1 MSFIYF
7 SLLLNINLL
16 YTLFGINMV
25 SEHIILA
32 QKPKDY
38 IVINDKHELNSSS
51 LKSNSVYIIKNHINL
66 RNEVVFFPSNVTL
79 RFEGGFFS
87 NGYLKGNFKIEG
99 ECNYEILKNIEGDFV
114 INKST
119 PQMFGADNTGKRD
132 SYKAIQKAIDHSQF
146 IEIPNGIYKVTR
158 TIRCKSDRRI
168 IGKGNVKIISEIPK
182 YANQIDGIKDGS
194 IINTSVF
201 AIRGEEDGY
210 SNSKFYNT
218 SGDFLCT
225 INIPLAN
232 NFVFNTNTLV
242 VKNLND
248 MEKLAIGDYIHIGEG
263 LGYWHNVVSEIAQIK
278 KITNNTLILS
288 ENVRDWLYVV
298 DHARAIDM
306 IFHEGRIAETYNI
319 GGFNEWTNIDL
330 IKVIIKTVDKQ
341 LGRPAGSSE
350 SLITYVTDR
359 AGHDLRYA
367 IDATK
372 IKNELGWEPSLQFE
386 EGIEKTV
393 KWYLDNQEWLDN
405 VTSGDYQKYYEE
417 MYAN

>member
-1 MSFIYF
+1 
-7 SLLLNINLL
+7 
-16 YTLFGINMV
+16 MV

-248 MEKLAIGDYIHIGEG
+248 MEKLAIGDYIHIGVG

-288 ENVRDWLYVV
+288 ENLRFDYSTKENSIGNFFKLVV
-298 DHARAIDM
+298 PAQQPGGTTKGYPDISNFYPSGIRKIYPVSNVSIENITIDCSSSLSDQKT
-306 IFHEGRIAETYNI
+306 G
-319 GGFNEWTNIDL
+319 
-330 IKVIIKTVDKQ
+330 VII
-341 LGRPAGSSE
+341 
-350 SLITYVTDR
+350 
-359 AGHDLRYA
+359 
-367 IDATK
+367 
-372 IKNELGWEPSLQFE
+372 
-386 EGIEKTV
+386 
-393 KWYLDNQEWLDN
+393 
-405 VTSGDYQKYYEE
+405 
-417 MYAN
+417 M